1 MKSMLRQYT
10 YYPLTITKEGRM
22 SIAFII
28 GLVAGTF
35 FFNMWGKN
43 YMDELLLY
51 KGLLT
56 GRYKAGALAGVG
68 LCLYILKKRGRRYL
82 VLLLVFLLVKIKW
95 LKRRLLPL
103 PIWTRVLFNIREGK
117 IGLLLLILV
126 VSIFLVIQEVED
138 LLVEAVLPFILVVEA
153 PLVGEAEGVKK
164 RCFKH
169 LLFYKLAFFLFLLLK
184 IHFLLLNLIF

>member
-82 VLLLVFLLVKIKW
+82 VLLFMELTEFCIAGRMLFSVYYGFCTGVCLSSFVYQYGFLGMAYFLLFLFPHYIAYIIMWRILNQPKRFKNAGRRILLSTLVFVLGIILEGYIHAGILQKI
-95 LKRRLLPL
+95 LQ
-103 PIWTRVLFNIREGK
+103 VM
-117 IGLLLLILV
+117 
-126 VSIFLVIQEVED
+126 
-138 LLVEAVLPFILVVEA
+138 
-153 PLVGEAEGVKK
+153 
-164 RCFKH
+164 
-169 LLFYKLAFFLFLLLK
+169 
-184 IHFLLLNLIF
+184 